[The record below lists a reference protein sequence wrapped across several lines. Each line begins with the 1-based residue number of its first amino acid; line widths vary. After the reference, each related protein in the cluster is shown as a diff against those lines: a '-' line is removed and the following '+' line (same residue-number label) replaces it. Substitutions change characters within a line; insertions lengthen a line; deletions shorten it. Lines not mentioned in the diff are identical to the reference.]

1 MGKQGVNELRRRK
14 SIIVVAIILGIV
26 FLMVRP
32 ISASEPPG
40 FTADQG
46 TVYPGDYYAWIKG
59 SYDDQIWSYVD
70 VSESRGDFYLRGSSG
85 WADGDTIEY
94 IVIIK
99 IKPQDTSLTH
109 VELKVESDFYYG
121 ISAELWCSASWHLEY
136 VVMDMSTSTPYYI
149 GWSAYEAE
157 DSVSGGIKDNQH
169 YSTPD
174 SWKILYDEEFYHAT
188 PEDIDPYDWNYVGVK
203 IKCQLSGYS
212 DFYRYS
218 GPTGIALFDPDA
230 IHFRFY

>member
-1 MGKQGVNELRRRK
+1 M
-14 SIIVVAIILGIV
+14 A
-26 FLMVRP
+26 RP

-40 FTADQG
+40 FMADQG
-46 TVYPGDYYAWIKG
+46 TVYPGDYYTWIKG
-59 SYDDQIWSYVD
+59 SYDDGIWNYVD
-70 VSESRGDFYLRGSSG
+70 VSESYGDFYLKGASG
-85 WADGDTIEY
+85 WTDSDTIEY

-109 VELKVESDFYYG
+109 LKVKVESDFYYG
-121 ISAELWCSASWHLEY
+121 ISAGGFCFASWHLEY

-149 GWSAYEAE
+149 GWSVYEAQ

-174 SWKILYDEEFYHAT
+174 SWKIIYDEEFYHAT
-188 PEDIDPYDWNYVGVK
+188 PEEIDPYDWNYVGVK
-203 IKCQLSGYS
+203 IKCSLSGWS

-218 GPTGIALFDPDA
+218 GQTGNAWFDPDA